1 MAMASDLSAY
11 LGNFILRWLN
21 GNAAM
26 PSPPAGL
33 YIGLF
38 DGNPKTTGTEI
49 STTIAVTGRV
59 AVTFATLASGPLHL
73 LTSDIDV
80 DFGIAAGAATLSHL
94 ALFDAQVAGTLL
106 ASRAIV
112 GGSQSV
118 LAGASV
124 KFLAG
129 GITFNIGADS

>member
-1 MAMASDLSAY
+1 MASDLSAY
-11 LGNFILRWLN
+11 MGNITLRWLN

-26 PSPPAGL
+26 PSSPAGL

-49 STTIAVTGRV
+49 STTIKATGRV
-59 AVTFATLASGPLHL
+59 VVTFATLAGGVSHL
-73 LTSDIDV
+73 LTSNINV
-80 DFGIAAGAATLSHL
+80 DFGAAAAAATLSHIG
-94 ALFDAQVAGTLL
+94 LFDAQAAGNLL
-106 ASRAIV
+106 ASKAVV
-112 GGSQSV
+112 GGSQAILV
-118 LAGASV
+118 GATV

>member
-1 MAMASDLSAY
+1 MASDLSAY
-11 LGNFILRWLN
+11 LGNSILRWLS
-21 GNAAM
+21 GAAPM
-26 PSPPAGL
+26 PSSPAGL

-49 STTIAVTGRV
+49 STTISATGRV
-59 AVTFATLASGPLHL
+59 AVTFATLAAGVSHL
-73 LTSDIDV
+73 LTSNINA
-80 DFGIAAGAATLSHL
+80 DFGAAAAAATLTHL
-94 ALFDAQVAGTLL
+94 ALFDAQAAGNLL

-112 GGSQSV
+112 GGSQSILV
-118 LAGASV
+118 GASV